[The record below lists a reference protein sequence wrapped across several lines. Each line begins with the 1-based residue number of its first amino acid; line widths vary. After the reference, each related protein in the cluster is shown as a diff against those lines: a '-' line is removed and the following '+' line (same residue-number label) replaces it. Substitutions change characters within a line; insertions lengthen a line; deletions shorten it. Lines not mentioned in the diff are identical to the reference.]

1 MVTALEGRR
10 LFDLP
15 PVSVPGVAGLHPAPW
30 TEGSLWPLEGA
41 SGKIQGCPGGSQT
54 VAMRPDATSPIPSTF
69 SAIPEVERL
78 CANDLAFAIF
88 DPFPVSPGHV
98 LVIPR
103 YAGDM
108 PDAAAI

>member
-1 MVTALEGRR
+1 M
-10 LFDLP
+10 FDLP
-15 PVSVPGVAGLHPAPW
+15 PVSVLEAAGLRPAAL
-30 TEGSLWPLEGA
+30 TEGLLWPLEGA
-41 SGKIQGCPGGSQT
+41 SGKIQGKIQGCPGGSQT